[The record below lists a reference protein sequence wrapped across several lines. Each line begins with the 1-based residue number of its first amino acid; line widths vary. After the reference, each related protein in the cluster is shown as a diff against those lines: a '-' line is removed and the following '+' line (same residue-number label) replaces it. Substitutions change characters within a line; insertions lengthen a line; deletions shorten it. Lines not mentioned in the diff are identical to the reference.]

1 MKLVRTVPP
10 SDDVVRWIS
19 IQVVAAPAKSA
30 QLHARPMVL
39 VCDGVFT
46 PATCALLHTV
56 AMAFSSSFERGN
68 SLIYTR
74 SEPKNIMEA
83 AIDSF
88 LDETDDESCFVEYW
102 ARQEWKNIEAH
113 IDIDEERARFKRPF
127 RHPKRAHVSYL
138 AVGRR
143 VRAPTCVWERTPTDD
158 FPFGAF
164 TSVPAVAGRVL
175 RFDGSLQ
182 HAVPYPTQIWL
193 HSNAAAPVCDTPEE
207 LVRSVLLFNT
217 WDKPPLGRSY
227 APSDDRFDLSPTQG
241 GGLRCVPRDGWS
253 LASISSHT
261 APEDGTMTLT
271 LLGDAQR
278 RGRAEKVLPLRV
290 SRTAL
295 ANALEEETAV
305 TRLEPPPIEALIR
318 QATHMEPPPIE
329 ALIRQATHMEPPP
342 IEALIRQA
350 THLEPPPAE
359 RSAVNGQ
366 ASVAAA
372 ATAPFT
378 AAAPLTDSAPFTRG
392 WEAPPSFLR
401 TACLKAGMDVL
412 RSRSEVQS
420 PSGEIRWVEGRDIV
434 GVTPL
439 LSPMLTKRILDA
451 VQADDFPWVTDRHK
465 LHPTTDVEVVQV
477 PWLEMEMG
485 TVLRTQ
491 LLPAFARLFGVDER
505 QLFLRDQFV
514 VRYAVLMSFDCLLIG
529 MECHSVP
536 LSH

>member
-1 MKLVRTVPP
+1 MDCVQSWLLPWKR
-10 SDDVVRWIS
+10 
-19 IQVVAAPAKSA
+19 A
-30 QLHARPMVL
+30 QLHARAASLAMVL

-56 AMAFSSSFERGN
+56 AMARSSSFERGN
-68 SLIYTR
+68 SLLFTR

-88 LDETDDESCFVEYW
+88 LDETDDESCIVEYW

-113 IDIDEERARFKRPF
+113 VDIDEERARFKRPF
-127 RHPKRAHVSYL
+127 RHPKRAHVCYL

-143 VRAPTCVWERTPTDD
+143 VRAPTCVWERTPLDD
-158 FPFGAF
+158 FPFGAL

-193 HSNAAAPVCDTPEE
+193 HSNAAAPVCDAPEE

-227 APSDDRFDLSPTQG
+227 APSDERFDLSPTRV
-241 GGLRCVPRDGWS
+241 GLRCVPREDWS
-253 LASISSHT
+253 LASISSHA

-295 ANALEEETAV
+295 AKALEETSVA
-305 TRLEPPPIEALIR
+305 TRLEPPPVDAQIR
-318 QATHMEPPPIE
+318 QATRLEPRPSKRTVVN
-329 ALIRQATHMEPPP
+329 AQAT
-342 IEALIRQA
+342 
-350 THLEPPPAE
+350 
-359 RSAVNGQ
+359 
-366 ASVAAA
+366 AAA
-372 ATAPFT
+372 AAAAPFTVAAPFT
-378 AAAPLTDSAPFTRG
+378 AAAPFTRG
-392 WEAPPSFLR
+392 WEAPPSFQR
-401 TACLKAGMDVL
+401 TACPTAGMDVL

-420 PSGEIRWVEGRDIV
+420 PSSEIQTGMDVLRSRSEVQSPSSEIRWVEGRDVV

-439 LSPMLTKRILDA
+439 LSSMLTKRILDA
-451 VQADDFPWVTDRHK
+451 VQADDFVNVWVTDRHK

-477 PWLEMEMG
+477 PWLEAEMG
-485 TVLRTQ
+485 TVLRAQ
-491 LLPAFARLFGVDER
+491 LLPAFARLFGVDEQ

-514 VRYAVLMSFDCLLIG
+514 VRYAILMSSDCLLIG
-529 MECHSVP
+529 MECHRVR
-536 LSH
+536 LSATWCHRVRLSATGGI